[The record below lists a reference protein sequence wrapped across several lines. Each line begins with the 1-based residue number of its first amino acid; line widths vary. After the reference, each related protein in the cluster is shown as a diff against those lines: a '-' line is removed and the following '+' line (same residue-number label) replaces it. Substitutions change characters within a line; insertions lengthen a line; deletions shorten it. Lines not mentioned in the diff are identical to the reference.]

1 MDLQK
6 YFASLG
12 EALVAGGMPKAQSE
26 AYCKRLSAMLE
37 SLDENTRQEKLAN
50 YGSPEDLAK
59 RVLSISDKQKAES
72 RTDADHKKA
81 SDDTENKNPSLEHTV
96 NVSRDN
102 RKAMPKMD
110 ATKPIPV
117 VHTNESTVGSK
128 TQNIQVA
135 SAPEREPAA
144 ASAKPTVSVAEKSE
158 ENKKPIS
165 KRGMQIFWWTA
176 GLSSPI
182 TLFLLGCV
190 AGLFLLGYLA
200 ILFTAVFMI
209 VAVTVTVVLGI
220 LLALVCL
227 AFGVVKMLPG
237 TDAFFIGLYE
247 FGLGM
252 ILVGGTIVFPILE
265 YHCATLLMPYVA
277 KKFTVFLRF
286 TIRQIKRLVI
296 YLYDLCRNL

>member
-209 VAVTVTVVLGI
+209 VAVTVTVVLGMRMMGA
-220 LLALVCL
+220 LL
-227 AFGVVKMLPG
+227 
-237 TDAFFIGLYE
+237 ISS
-247 FGLGM
+247 
-252 ILVGGTIVFPILE
+252 
-265 YHCATLLMPYVA
+265 
-277 KKFTVFLRF
+277 
-286 TIRQIKRLVI
+286 LVI
-296 YLYDLCRNL
+296 FPALSAMKLCRSFRSVVLCSALISVLCFVAGLVASYFLETPTGASIVIANLAVYLLFSICKKQ